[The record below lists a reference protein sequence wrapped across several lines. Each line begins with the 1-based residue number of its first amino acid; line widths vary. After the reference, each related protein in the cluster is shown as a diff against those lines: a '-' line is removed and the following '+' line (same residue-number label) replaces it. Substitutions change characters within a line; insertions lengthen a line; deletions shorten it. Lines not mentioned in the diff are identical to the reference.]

1 MNGRQSSNSY
11 QEDLLWGVQIEGIL
25 LATVWFAFL
34 LYVLMRSSSTYSSKF
49 ILMLFSIKVIGAF
62 ALQAIFTYY
71 YTDRS
76 TADIYRFFDDGMILR
91 DTMFTHPTDFFRML
105 FGWKVDDPNLRIHY
119 FERMNA
125 WIRPFD
131 AGLYN
136 DNHFMIRINALMGF
150 VSFGYYEVHGLHFT
164 FLSFLGI
171 KWSVD
176 ALVKEPRAARWGLA
190 LAILF
195 PSSLLWLSGGLK
207 EAMLMLGIGAAL
219 KVLTLKGSN
228 WKAVLPYALLAVFV
242 LTQLKL
248 YVLLFLLPAGIV
260 LWARQRWHLRLLS
273 SYTLWL
279 IIGVVGIISIYLIGI
294 DISGSIVQKQH
305 DFINHV
311 TEINSGSAFEL
322 SRLSP
327 SYASLIAHIPEALM
341 NTLIRPFPFEVSSPP
356 ESLMLLENAFI
367 WVLLICALIARFKY
381 GIESPSVWWMI
392 LLLLPLF
399 ILTGLVTPVFGAIMR
414 YRAPALV
421 LLLVSISPFIRDLWQ
436 KVLTPT
442 QK

>member
-34 LYVLMRSSSTYSSKF
+34 LYVLMRSSSMYSSRL
-49 ILMLFSIKVIGAF
+49 ILLLFSFKVIGAF

-76 TADIYRFFDDGMILR
+76 TADIFRFFDDGMILR
-91 DTMFTHPTDFFRML
+91 DAMFTHPIDFFRML
-105 FGWKVDDPNLRIHY
+105 FGWNADDPNLRIHY

-125 WIRPFD
+125 WIKPFD

-150 VSFGYYEVHGLHFT
+150 VSFGYYEVHGLLFT
-164 FLSFLGI
+164 FMSFLGI

-176 ALVKEPRAARWGLA
+176 ALVKEPRAARWGLT

-219 KVLTLKGSN
+219 KVLTSKDTN
-228 WKAVLPYALLAVFV
+228 WKATLPYALLALFV

-248 YVLLFLLPAGIV
+248 YVFLFLIPVSIV
-260 LWARQRWHLRLLS
+260 VWARQRWHLRLVY
-273 SYTLWL
+273 SYVLWL
-279 IIGVVGIISIYLIGI
+279 SLGLVGILSLHLIGI
-294 DISGSIVQKQH
+294 DISESIAQKQH

-311 TEINSGSAFEL
+311 TEIHSGSAFEL
-322 SRLSP
+322 TRLSP
-327 SYASLIAHIPEALM
+327 SYASLIVNIPEALV
-341 NTLIRPFPFEVSSPP
+341 NTLVRPFPIEVDSPP
-356 ESLMLLENAFI
+356 EALMLLENVFL
-367 WVLLICALIARFKY
+367 WVLLICALIARYKF
-381 GIESPSVWWMI
+381 GIESSSIGWMI
-392 LLLLPLF
+392 LLLLPLLL
-399 ILTGLVTPVFGAIMR
+399 LTGWVTPVFGAIMR

-421 LLLVSISPFIRDLWQ
+421 LLLVSLSPFIRDLWQ
-436 KVLTPT
+436 NVLTHVR
-442 QK
+442 K